1 MFLSSSKL
9 RSLKRDK
16 RDAKSSRTYVKYAS
30 NTGNSI
36 KSLNRNIVSNIE
48 DCFKVQN
55 INSVINKINQINSG
69 FTESISNQQYNYN
82 NLLEEIE
89 QKIRKEENFLE
100 KSQEDK

>member
-16 RDAKSSRTYVKYAS
+16 RNTKSSKSYIKYAS

-36 KSLNRNIVSNIE
+36 NSLNRNIIGNIE
-48 DCFKVQN
+48 QCIKVRN
-55 INSVINKINQINSG
+55 INSVIDKINQINSG
-69 FTESISNQQYNYN
+69 FAEAISNQQYNYN
-82 NLLEEIE
+82 NLLEEID
-89 QKIRKEENFLE
+89 QKIREEENFLE

>member
-16 RDAKSSRTYVKYAS
+16 RNVKSSKSCIKYAS

-36 KSLNRNIVSNIE
+36 NNLNRNIVGNIE
-48 DCFKVQN
+48 QCIKVRN
-55 INSVINKINQINSG
+55 INSVINKVNQINSG

-89 QKIRKEENFLE
+89 EKIREEENFLE